1 MKVIDID
8 ELRKNKL
15 NRKENSK
22 QKQNENKQY
31 EPEKTEDDFF
41 DFDILEDTIYFY
53 AINSFEVSFDHLYVK
68 SLIENT
74 KKNRGKVIKAI
85 EVSNKKSIDYLE
97 ETLDKND
104 EKYEGIVENLNNQ
117 KKLMIGFV
125 DNLKTP
131 QDLDDMFQIEES
143 ETETEYEYF
152 FALGFVLTIIMIHS
166 YSEIDYYRMVKN
178 DWLTL
183 SLPISEFMS
192 SPLYIEIKESVSEIV
207 DISWN

>member
-207 DISWN
+207 DIS